1 MSRHSSG
8 TFYFC
13 TMNKRTLAAIGVA
26 VIIPLISYFIVSRLS
41 TSAVV
46 MPKRYFYDTVVA
58 VTNNGKTTMDTV
70 WHKVKDVRL
79 TNQFGKQVS
88 INEGD
93 WKGKII
99 IVDFFFTSC
108 PSICPTL
115 TRSMKRIQD
124 DFNKTDTVLR
134 FVSYTV
140 DPERDTAAK
149 LKAYGDKY
157 NINHDTWWMLTGD
170 KKTIYDLALQEY
182 KANIA
187 QQEGVDT
194 NFIHTDKIFL
204 LDKDRVVRGWY
215 SGLDSTHLDRLMN
228 DIVLLNLEKDKKKKR
243 NLFRK

>member
-134 FVSYTV
+134 FLSYTV

>member
-13 TMNKRTLAAIGVA
+13 TMNKKTLAAIGVA
-26 VIIPLISYFIVSRLS
+26 VIIPLVSYFIVNRLS

-58 VTNNGKTTMDTV
+58 VTNDGKTTMDTV
-70 WHKVKDVRL
+70 WHKVKDIRL

>member
-13 TMNKRTLAAIGVA
+13 TMNRRTLAAIGVA
-26 VIIPLISYFIVSRLS
+26 VIIPLVSYFIVSRLS

-58 VTNNGKTTMDTV
+58 VTNDGKTTMDTV

>member
-1 MSRHSSG
+1 
-8 TFYFC
+8 
-13 TMNKRTLAAIGVA
+13 MNSKTLAAIGVA
-26 VIIPLISYFIVSRLS
+26 VVIPLISYFIVNRLS

-58 VTNNGKTTMDTV
+58 VTKDGKSTMDTV

-79 TNQFGKQVS
+79 TNQFGKEVS

-93 WKGKII
+93 WKNKII
-99 IVDFFFTSC
+99 IVDFFFTAC
-108 PSICPTL
+108 PSICPKL

-140 DPERDTAAK
+140 DPERDSAAM

-157 NINHDTWWMLTGD
+157 GINHDTWWMLTGD
-170 KKTIYDLALQEY
+170 RNAIYNLALKEY

-187 QQEGVDT
+187 DTEIVDT
-194 NFIHTDKIFL
+194 GFVHTPLFFL
-204 LDKDRVVRGWY
+204 LDKERVVRGWY

-228 DIVLLNLEKDKKKKR
+228 DVVLLTLEKDKKKKR